1 MTATTKTQT
10 TRPLPTN
17 PRMSA
22 QPDEMDGEGGQ
33 LRRES
38 SIASASDS
46 ILLIRECQFQR
57 NATIKMQRSLNNKMR
72 ALVRRLIGW
81 DPTLPDKERSK
92 LNKAAEQICSAIE
105 KGHAVGEPHNQ
116 TAHIAEPFC
125 LIMLASRVHQDK
137 FRKQLEKDMTK
148 LAKSLPV
155 WSWCEEVKGCGPL
168 ALAIIVGEAGDI
180 GGYSTPAKLRKRMGI
195 AVINGTA
202 QGKRA
207 NVEEALEHG
216 YNPSR
221 RSSMWTIGDC
231 LIKANGEYKEKYYD
245 KRKIFEAEKPEVE
258 TKMHAHR
265 RAQRYM
271 EQKFLKHLWQAWRR
285 CQTANANQ
293 LNFAPPS
300 A

>member
-1 MTATTKTQT
+1 MTEATKTQT
-10 TRPLPTN
+10 TN
-17 PRMSA
+17 PMQTTIELSA
-22 QPDEMDGEGGQ
+22 QPDEIDRDGDHVPP
-33 LRRES
+33 
-38 SIASASDS
+38 DS
-46 ILLIRECQFQR
+46 QAIRVPNPILSIRECQFQR
-57 NATIKMQRSLNNKMR
+57 NATIKMQRRINNQMR
-72 ALVRRLIGW
+72 ALVRRLLGW
-81 DPTLPDKERSK
+81 NPGLPDKERSK

-105 KGHAVGEPHNQ
+105 KGQLPREPYSNS
-116 TAHIAEPFC
+116 AHIAGPFV
-125 LIMLASRVHQDK
+125 LRSLAARVHYDEY
-137 FRKQLEKDMTK
+137 RKQLEKEMTK
-148 LAKSLPV
+148 VAKSLPV
-155 WSWCEEVKGCGPL
+155 WSWCEGVRGCGPL

-195 AVINGTA
+195 AVINGDA
-202 QGKRA
+202 QGKRT

-231 LIKANGEYKEKYYD
+231 LIKASGEYKEKYYD

-285 CQTANANQ
+285 CLHENANQ
-293 LNFAPPS
+293 AGFVPPS